1 VKVVTRHRGV
11 HLHGQFGLMGPFN
24 RVQSS
29 LPGTINAPETIV
41 QLCRRAIQAQCQTI
55 KPLSF
60 SWKTD
65 SRVSSGVALGVK
77 RGLRRPTAR
86 ILDSRLQVGTLE
98 WIATSEH
105 EHRDAH
111 IGYLIDKVEG
121 LSGGKF
127 PRMTVRLVACIL
139 DRTPVSSPR

>member
-1 VKVVTRHRGV
+1 
-11 HLHGQFGLMGPFN
+11 MGPSN

-41 QLCRRAIQAQCQTI
+41 QLCRRAIQAQCQTHQAAF
-55 KPLSF
+55 LQLEDRL
-60 SWKTD
+60 TGEQ
-65 SRVSSGVALGVK
+65 RSGARGQ
-77 RGLRRPTAR
+77 RGLHRPLAS
-86 ILDSRLQVGTLE
+86 ILDDRLQVGTLE

-105 EHRDAH
+105 EHWDAH

-127 PRMTVRLVACIL
+127 QR
-139 DRTPVSSPR
+139 